1 MFNHSVFIYLELRH
15 SLDEKTSQLESMKHK
30 ISDLQAQLANSE
42 KAMTEQ
48 KRLLSTV
55 KDEYEEKFKVGARF
69 GRKLS
74 GEQNSEAFLYL
85 FFQSVNKKYD
95 VQKKII
101 MQMEEKLMMMMA
113 QPQGIA
119 GHNTC
124 SPDTDRTGEWSAALP
139 SL

>member
-1 MFNHSVFIYLELRH
+1 VAAILNPQSPIPIPISPYPIYH
-15 SLDEKTSQLESMKHK
+15 
-30 ISDLQAQLANSE
+30 I
-42 KAMTEQ
+42 
-48 KRLLSTV
+48 
-55 KDEYEEKFKVGARF
+55 
-69 GRKLS
+69 RKLS

-124 SPDTDRTGEWSAALP
+124 SPDTDRTGEWSAALT

>member
-1 MFNHSVFIYLELRH
+1 
-15 SLDEKTSQLESMKHK
+15 
-30 ISDLQAQLANSE
+30 
-42 KAMTEQ
+42 
-48 KRLLSTV
+48 
-55 KDEYEEKFKVGARF
+55 
-69 GRKLS
+69 
-74 GEQNSEAFLYL
+74 
-85 FFQSVNKKYD
+85 VNKKYD

-124 SPDTDRTGEWSAALP
+124 SPDTDRTGEWSAALT